1 MWLDKNHPD
10 CVYVDVRPEVNPTV
24 VHDTRL
30 PFPAS
35 ITDRAPYDL
44 INFDPPHMCCGPESD
59 MATRYG
65 HHTSEEIRQIVRLTA
80 ENAHSRIARQYG
92 DEFQME

>member
-1 MWLDKNHPD
+1 VWLDKNHPA

-44 INFDPPHMCCGPESD
+44 INFQRES
-59 MATRYG
+59 AAG
-65 HHTSEEIRQIVRLTA
+65 GQ
-80 ENAHSRIARQYG
+80 
-92 DEFQME
+92 